1 MVEDPKWELAIVESV
16 YGFYRKLLRDCV
28 QEPVPL
34 PSDLHLISLGEL
46 DQQFPDPLARIR
58 GWLKLFDLA
67 VTPAMLR
74 QSLTSDVDPEVAETL
89 LRYYARKKA
98 ATDVDRDKT
107 DFVATFLY
115 RNPRVQGQW
124 EKHGYTLDGVV
135 PIPPFEIA
143 LIEIL
148 ADAELPEMPEEYV
161 PVVQEFESLRDEL
174 EQYTTLEALTDAG
187 VVQKGRDLKQ
197 ALGTCFY
204 HPGVLA
210 AIGPYNAAVGKK
222 LEELFRATTK
232 QLKNFAETVHR
243 EGGDVTSAVE
253 GKVTVQHLALIEEG
267 AILNAEYST
276 AQEKFRRVSKVKKAV
291 DQRESKKK
299 PAASASRREP
309 EEERESEAAAEEAKE
324 AARRE
329 KAAASLKAS
338 KPKPAVDAGEED
350 WQEQQAPAP
359 SPSKFVGRPA
369 SEMPKFDVPPQANAP
384 SRGLPVRGFVGAQAA
399 AAEPVKLYDAQLEE
413 GKLRSVDDS
422 IRVFVRAAEAKFR
435 QVVPM
440 RSFNLTLTPVEA
452 DACGAEY
459 WDEKSFRGEYARAL
473 SRVVALIA
481 RMSTELEELRQ
492 RQNSAHLW
500 KPHASSLRFLM
511 DASSAAFE
519 QSTSVLT
526 LAGQRGLND
535 KINAM
540 RESLQKLRTRM
551 DSVEQMLKELE
562 IKNQ

>member
-1 MVEDPKWELAIVESV
+1 VVEDPKWELAIGETV
-16 YGFYRKLLRDCV
+16 YTFYRKLLRDCM

-46 DQQFPDPLARIR
+46 DQHFPDPLARIR

-67 VTPAMLR
+67 VTPSMLR
-74 QSLTSDVDPEVAETL
+74 QSLTPQVDPEIAETL
-89 LRYYARKKA
+89 LRYYARKRA
-98 ATDVDRDKT
+98 ATEVDRDKA

-115 RNPRVQGQW
+115 RNPRVPGQW

-148 ADAELPEMPEEYV
+148 ADAEPPEMPEEYL
-161 PVVQEFESLRDEL
+161 PVLREFDALREEL
-174 EQYTTLEALTDAG
+174 DGYTTLEALTDAG
-187 VVQKGRDLKQ
+187 IVQKGRDLKQ

-210 AIGPYNAAVGKK
+210 TVGPYNATVGKK
-222 LEELFRATTK
+222 LEELFRDTTK
-232 QLKNFAETVHR
+232 QLKTFAETVHR
-243 EGGDVTSAVE
+243 EGGDVTSPVE
-253 GKVTVQHLALIEEG
+253 GNVTVQHLALIEEG
-267 AILNAEYST
+267 AILNGEYSA

-291 DQRESKKK
+291 DLRKSGKV
-299 PAASASRREP
+299 AAHARKLEETEQAEARLARVAPDAERDAGTSHAAKSP
-309 EEERESEAAAEEAKE
+309 ERPWHDDAEETE
-324 AARRE
+324 
-329 KAAASLKAS
+329 S
-338 KPKPAVDAGEED
+338 
-350 WQEQQAPAP
+350 APPP
-359 SPSKFVGRPA
+359 SRGKFVGRPA
-369 SEMPKFDVPPQANAP
+369 PEMPRFDLPPSGAAP
-384 SRGLPVRGFVGAQAA
+384 RGLPARGFAGGQAA
-399 AAEPVKLYDAQLEE
+399 AAEPAKVYDALLEE

-422 IRVFVRAAEAKFR
+422 IRVFVKAAEPKFR

-452 DACGAEY
+452 DACGADY

-473 SRVVALIA
+473 SRVVALVA
-481 RMSTELEELRQ
+481 RTSTELEELRQ
-492 RQNSAHLW
+492 RQNSSHLW
-500 KPHASSLRFLM
+500 KPHASSLRFLL

-519 QSTSVLT
+519 QSTSVLA
-526 LAGQRGLND
+526 LASQRGLND

-551 DSVEQMLKELE
+551 DSAEQMLKELE
-562 IKNQ
+562 IRNQQ